1 MVKKSSALKVVLASL
16 PLALVMGCA
25 PPWTIIRQG
34 NPNPITPQTQ
44 FAIDNTTFNNLMVA
58 RKTEAEYLA
67 DKKPET
73 QQSFQNDKLAFL
85 AGFTDGLQK
94 NRASLDI
101 AGPEALTGRFGI
113 HSNVDFLEPGNF
125 NGFVNIATEMQTH
138 VTITDP
144 NQQPVDEIEIK
155 CYVPADLYRPAVGMR
170 VTECG
175 RITGNYAARYLK
187 SRSGLSN

>member
-1 MVKKSSALKVVLASL
+1 MVKMRSAWKVILASL

-25 PPWTIIRQG
+25 PPWTIVRQG
-34 NPNPITPQTQ
+34 NPNPINPQTQ
-44 FAIDNTTFNNLMVA
+44 LAIDNTTFNNLMVA

-85 AGFTDGLQK
+85 AGFTNGVQSQSAPL
-94 NRASLDI
+94 AV
-101 AGPEALTGRFGI
+101 AGPEALTGRFAI

-125 NGFVNIATEMQTH
+125 NGFINIATEMHTH

-144 NQQPVDEIEIK
+144 NQQPVDEIELRCI
-155 CYVPADLYRPAVGMR
+155 VAADLYRPAIGMR

-175 RITGNYAARYLK
+175 RLTGTYVARYLK
-187 SRSGLSN
+187 MRSGLQ